1 MNKSL
6 FFVFSF
12 LILLLLFPTNINPEE
27 KKTKTETSKK
37 EKKLFQKEEKEK
49 VNLEDLEKLGI
60 YEPIKKYPEGMTKLF
75 THCKDYNLYCAS
87 KVAGMFVYKTFAK
100 RSAIYGQRHPEE
112 MMKAMAMYEVLYHS
126 KLKDKK
132 EKFERYRKNWPSEY
146 GRKKKRDEEA
156 IRSLKSMN
164 EGREKMRG
172 ALGMT
177 LDTSIE
183 DAMNRFW
190 ILGEFLEMGEPKK
203 LGKLDKDVKKRRE
216 LLKKYKSTVTR
227 LKEKLNEEE

>member
-1 MNKSL
+1 
-6 FFVFSF
+6 
-12 LILLLLFPTNINPEE
+12 
-27 KKTKTETSKK
+27 
-37 EKKLFQKEEKEK
+37 
-49 VNLEDLEKLGI
+49 
-60 YEPIKKYPEGMTKLF
+60 
-75 THCKDYNLYCAS
+75 
-87 KVAGMFVYKTFAK
+87 
-100 RSAIYGQRHPEE
+100 
-112 MMKAMAMYEVLYHS
+112 
-126 KLKDKK
+126 
-132 EKFERYRKNWPSEY
+132 
-146 GRKKKRDEEA
+146 
-156 IRSLKSMN
+156 MN

>member
-1 MNKSL
+1 MAKLSSINKNNKRIKLSN
-6 FFVFSF
+6 
-12 LILLLLFPTNINPEE
+12 ILY
-27 KKTKTETSKK
+27 KK
-37 EKKLFQKEEKEK
+37 
-49 VNLEDLEKLGI
+49 
-60 YEPIKKYPEGMTKLF
+60 
-75 THCKDYNLYCAS
+75 
-87 KVAGMFVYKTFAK
+87 
-100 RSAIYGQRHPEE
+100 
-112 MMKAMAMYEVLYHS
+112 
-126 KLKDKK
+126 
-132 EKFERYRKNWPSEY
+132 RKNWPSEY

-216 LLKKYKSTVTR
+216 LLKD
-227 LKEKLNEEE
+227 

>member
-37 EKKLFQKEEKEK
+37 VKKLFQKEEKEK

-112 MMKAMAMYEVLYHS
+112 V
-126 KLKDKK
+126 D
-132 EKFERYRKNWPSEY
+132 
-146 GRKKKRDEEA
+146 
-156 IRSLKSMN
+156 
-164 EGREKMRG
+164 
-172 ALGMT
+172 
-177 LDTSIE
+177 
-183 DAMNRFW
+183 
-190 ILGEFLEMGEPKK
+190 
-203 LGKLDKDVKKRRE
+203 
-216 LLKKYKSTVTR
+216 
-227 LKEKLNEEE
+227 